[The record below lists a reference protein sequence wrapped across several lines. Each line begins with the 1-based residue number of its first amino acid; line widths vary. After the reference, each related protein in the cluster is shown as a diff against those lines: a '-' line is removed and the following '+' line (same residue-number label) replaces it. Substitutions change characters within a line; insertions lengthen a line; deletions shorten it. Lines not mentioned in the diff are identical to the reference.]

1 MSRVYIG
8 IDTSNY
14 RTSAAVFDAQTGEYY
29 NSGRLLDVKHGTLGL
44 RQSEAL
50 FQHTLHLHE
59 QIANLPKD
67 IKINAVCVSTRPR
80 AVEGS
85 YMPCF
90 LAGENVARSIASV
103 LNVPCFTASHQQ
115 GHLVAAAF
123 SAGKLDLL
131 NKDLLAWH
139 LSGGTTELLFV
150 KPDENGMPKA
160 EQIGGTSD
168 IAAGQLVDRAGVL
181 LGLQFPCGAELEQI
195 SNKSEPVKPFAVKVN
210 DSIFSLSGMQN
221 KVEQMHK
228 NGVSPEQIARFTIE
242 TITYAVD
249 KATKQAKLKLD
260 APVLCAG
267 GVMSNKSLQKHMS
280 QKFNAF
286 FASAELSGDNAVG
299 AAILAAKQNGENL
312 W

>member
-1 MSRVYIG
+1 MSRWYLG

-14 RTSAAVFDAQTGEYY
+14 RTSAAVFDAETGEYY

-50 FQHTLHLHE
+50 FQHTLHLHK
-59 QIANLPKD
+59 QIENLPKG

-90 LAGENVARSIASV
+90 LAGENVARSVAF
-103 LNVPCFTASHQQ
+103 LLGVPLFVASHQQ
-115 GHLVAAAF
+115 GHIAAAAF
-123 SAGKLDLL
+123 SANKFDLL
-131 NKDLLAWH
+131 KSDLLAWH
-139 LSGGTTELLFV
+139 LSGGTTELLLV
-150 KPDENGMPKA
+150 KPNKNGMPQA

-168 IAAGQLVDRAGVL
+168 IAAGQFVDRTGVL
-181 LGLQFPCGAELEQI
+181 LGLKFPCGAELEKIANQ
-195 SNKSEPVKPFAVKVN
+195 SESIKPFPVKVK
-210 DSIFSLSGMQN
+210 DSVFSLSGMQN

-228 NGVSPEQIARFTIE
+228 NGKTSKEIARFTIE

-249 KATKQAKLKLD
+249 RATEQAKLNYN

-267 GVMSNKSLQKHMS
+267 GVMSNKNLQEHMS
-280 QKFNAF
+280 KKFGAF
-286 FASAELSGDNAVG
+286 FAKPELSGDNAVG